1 MRLGYPYAQC
11 QIVYFASPTPTHLTG
26 KDPITL
32 IVCSNISG
40 TDKKR
45 LLVKGKSKQPR
56 CFKNVK
62 CLPVDYEANCNAW
75 MTSEILENWLR
86 SQDKQLYLQ
95 CRKVRLLID
104 KLPRPSQCQSP
115 DQHQTWISPTVH
127 HTIIQPMDQGLT
139 NNIKGFYC
147 QKRWI

>member
-1 MRLGYPYAQC
+1 MRLRYTYAQ
-11 QIVYFASPTPTHLTG
+11 QQNGYFASPTLNHLTG

-62 CLPVDYEANCNAW
+62 FLPVDYEANYNAW
-75 MTSEILENWLR
+75 MTSEIFENWLR
-86 SQDKQLYLQ
+86 SQDKQLRLQ
-95 CRKVRLLID
+95 YQKVLLLVD

-139 NNIKGFYC
+139 KNIEGC
-147 QKRWI
+147 